1 MNASASRPSIL
12 GFSDPSAA
20 RMPADVLHDLGLDQ
34 VLAELQ
40 VDDELAAVFC
50 TPLPDEASVR
60 VRQEVFTDL
69 DDAGVRD
76 ALADLAE
83 AVRRAVAHRGASVR
97 VRQAPLR
104 HRLHLGAVTA
114 YVRALDAA
122 ATTLSGAR
130 STALRTLHAHVVA
143 LAGSSGVDRLRTE
156 AARLERAWGAVRF
169 TMLVQGSR
177 VVVAPFDDEP
187 DLDADAEAVLSR
199 IGLPVPGERG
209 ADHVRTGL
217 LGDSLGSVDG
227 WILDAVATAEPELF
241 AGLATFSTEHEEFVD
256 RELERFALELPFY
269 TTLHRVVT
277 HLRTVGVAFAIPAV
291 HSSGAP
297 VEVRD
302 VVDLALALRF
312 ADDGRRPIGNDLT
325 LRAGERIVV
334 VSGPNQG
341 GKSTAARAI
350 GQLLHLASIGC
361 PVPAAAAQVPLTD
374 RVLTLFPREER
385 LESLA
390 GGLGEEI
397 ARVHRML
404 ETATPQSLL
413 VMNEAF
419 ASTAADDAR
428 LMLTEVLHRI
438 EVLGALAVCVTFLDE
453 VAGLGGAVVSLVAE
467 VDAADTSV
475 RTFTLGRRPAD
486 GQAYARALAERH
498 GLTASA
504 IGARLE
510 QVGR

>member
-1 MNASASRPSIL
+1 MTASAPRPGIL
-12 GFSDPSAA
+12 GLVDSSAS
-20 RMPADVLHDLGLDQ
+20 RMPADALHDLGLDQ
-34 VLAELQ
+34 VLAALQ
-40 VDDELAAVFC
+40 VDDEIAAVFC
-50 TPLPDEASVR
+50 TPLRDEASVR
-60 VRQEVFTDL
+60 ARQEVFTDL

-76 ALADLAE
+76 ALGDLAD
-83 AVRRAVAHRGASVR
+83 AVRRAVAHRGESSH

-114 YVRALDAA
+114 YVRSLDAA
-122 ATTLSGAR
+122 ATALSGAR
-130 STALRTLHAHVVA
+130 STALRSLSAHVVA
-143 LAGSSGVDRLRTE
+143 LTGSPGVGQLRTE
-156 AARLERAWGAVRF
+156 AARLETAWGAVRF

-177 VVVAPFDDEP
+177 LVVAPFDDEP
-187 DLDADAEAVLSR
+187 DLDADAEVVLTR
-199 IGLPVPGERG
+199 IGTPVPGERD
-209 ADHVRTGL
+209 ADGVRTGL

-227 WILDAVATAEPELF
+227 WILDAVAAAEPELF
-241 AGLATFSTEHEEFVD
+241 AGLATFSAEHEQFVD

-269 TTLHRVVT
+269 AAFHRVMT
-277 HLRTVGVAFAIPAV
+277 HLRTVGVPFATPEV
-291 HSSGAP
+291 RSSGTP
-297 VEVRD
+297 LEVHD
-302 VVDLALALRF
+302 LVDLALALRF
-312 ADDGRRPIGNDLT
+312 VDDGRRPIGNDLT
-325 LRAGERIVV
+325 LRVGERIMV

-350 GQLLHLASIGC
+350 GQLLHLASIGY

-397 ARVHRML
+397 IRVHRML
-404 ETATPQSLL
+404 ETTTPRSLL

-428 LMLTEVLHRI
+428 LLLTEVLHRI
-438 EVLGALAVCVTFLDE
+438 EVIGALAVCVTFLDE

-467 VDAADTSV
+467 VADADPSV
-475 RTFTLGRRPAD
+475 RTFTLTRRPAD
-486 GQAYARALAERH
+486 GRAYARVLAERH

-504 IGARLE
+504 IAVQFE
-510 QVGR
+510 QVTR